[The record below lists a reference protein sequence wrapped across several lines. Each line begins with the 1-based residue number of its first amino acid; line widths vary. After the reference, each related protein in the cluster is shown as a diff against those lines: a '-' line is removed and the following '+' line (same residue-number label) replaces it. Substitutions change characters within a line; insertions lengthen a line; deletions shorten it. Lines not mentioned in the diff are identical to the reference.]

1 MYLKCTFKYSV
12 NYTYIDYQEH
22 VKDTCFRTSLHLA
35 SILRSASLS
44 ARVGPMFKRVMG
56 FFISDA
62 RKTNRYPEYTY
73 KGNEKLLYYKP
84 AASLSGKL
92 L

>member
-1 MYLKCTFKYSV
+1 MYIQILSE
-12 NYTYIDYQEH
+12 YTYNDYQEH

-44 ARVGPMFKRVMG
+44 ARVGPMFKRVIG

-73 KGNEKLLYYKP
+73 KGNEKLLCYKP
-84 AASLSGKL
+84 TASLSGKL

>member
-1 MYLKCTFKYSV
+1 M
-12 NYTYIDYQEH
+12 NIHINDYQEYI
-22 VKDTCFRTSLHLA
+22 KDTCFRTSLHLA

-73 KGNEKLLYYKP
+73 KGNEKLLLYYKLT
-84 AASLSGKL
+84 ASLSGKL